1 MGKSLRQKL
10 SVGMAVFLLALPAG
24 ARADFAEDAGM
35 GTATV
40 LANVV
45 YVPTKVVYATLGGL
59 TGGFAYLLTGGNYT
73 AAEKVWVP
81 SLGGNYVLNTNQVW
95 GQEPIIFSGELPP
108 TSSTALQT
116 PHGQDSGQYNRPH
129 YGP

>member
-10 SVGMAVFLLALPAG
+10 SAGMVTFLLALPAG
-24 ARADFAEDAGM
+24 ARADFAEDAAM

-45 YVPTKVVYATLGGL
+45 YVPTKIAYATLGGL

-73 AAEKVWVP
+73 AAEKVWIP

-95 GQEPIIFSGELPP
+95 GQEPIIFSGEILPP
-108 TSSTALQT
+108 QSAALR
-116 PHGQDSGQYNRPH
+116 PYNAQESRHSNQLH
-129 YGP
+129 YGQ

>member
-10 SVGMAVFLLALPAG
+10 SAGMVAFLLALPVG

-45 YVPTKVVYATLGGL
+45 YIPTKVVYATLGGL

-73 AAEKVWVP
+73 AAEKVWTP

-95 GQEPIIFSGELPP
+95 GQEPIIFSGEIIPP
-108 TSSTALQT
+108 QSASLRTSGTQE
-116 PHGQDSGQYNRPH
+116 SGPSNQLH
-129 YGP
+129 YGQ

>member
-1 MGKSLRQKL
+1 MGKSLRQKF
-10 SVGMAVFLLALPAG
+10 STGIVAFLLALPAG

-45 YVPTKVVYATLGGL
+45 YVPTKIVYATLGGL

-73 AAEKVWVP
+73 AAEKVWIP
-81 SLGGNYVLNTNQVW
+81 SLGGNYVLNTSQVW
-95 GQEPIIFSGELPP
+95 GQEPIIFSGEILPAQSASLRP
-108 TSSTALQT
+108 SN
-116 PHGQDSGQYNRPH
+116 GQESGHSDQLH
-129 YGP
+129 YGQ